1 MLAVTAR
8 AALEARRL
16 EPVSSWGGSARAMS
30 YVYRPASV
38 DEIGAVFAA
47 ARDAGVSV
55 GLRGTGCSYGDASMN
70 AEGIA
75 LDTTR
80 LDRILDFDQHTGIA
94 RVEPGVT
101 IEKLWKHCLPLGY
114 WPAVVPGT
122 MFPTIGGCAAMNI
135 HGKNNFGV
143 GTIGDQIDALRV
155 ALPNGESRRLSR
167 SEDSSLFHAVIGGFG
182 VLAVITEVTLRL
194 KRVHSGLLE
203 VEPVPTRD
211 LDEMFAAFEARAASA
226 DYLVGWV
233 DGFATGNGCGRG
245 LVHAAR
251 YLRDGEDP
259 QPQQTSQPQSQALP
273 ARLFGVLPMDQVWR
287 LMAPFAND
295 PGWQLVNLVKYLQGR
310 AAGSGKYRQSLA
322 AFSFLLDFVPGWKRA
337 YGPGGLIQYQSFIP
351 AAAAPQVLRRQ
362 LETCRRHGSAALS
375 RGLQAAPRRPV
386 PDDARA
392 RRLLARARLQVATG
406 ARSAAP
412 GALRGARSR
421 SARRRRPLLLR
432 QGQPV
437 VARGAHRARRRTAHR
452 TLPRAEALP
461 RSRGP
466 AAHRPLPAGVRG
478 RLRRAVRRR

>member
-55 GLRGTGCSYGDASMN
+55 GLRGTGCSYGDAAMN

-75 LDTTR
+75 LDTTH
-80 LDRILDFDQHTGIA
+80 LDRILDFDRHTGIA

-167 SEDSSLFHAVIGGFG
+167 GEDSSLFHAVIGGFG

-211 LDEMFAAFEARAASA
+211 LDEMFAAFAARAASA

-233 DGFATGNGCGRG
+233 DGFATGKGCGRG

-259 QPQQTSQPQSQALP
+259 QPQQTSEPQSQALP

-351 AAAAPQVLRRQ
+351 AATAPQVLRRQ
-362 LETCRRHGSAALS
+362 LETCRRHGLPPYLAVFKQHRADPFLMTHGLDGYSLALDFKWQPERAA
-375 RGLQAAPRRPV
+375 
-386 PDDARA
+386 
-392 RRLLARARLQVATG
+392 RLLALCAELDREVLAAGGRFYFAKDSLLSPAARTALAAEPRTARFLELKRALDPEG
-406 ARSAAP
+406 
-412 GALRGARSR
+412 
-421 SARRRRPLLLR
+421 LLR
-432 QGQPV
+432 TDLFRRV
-437 VARGAHRARRRTAHR
+437 FAGA
-452 TLPRAEALP
+452 
-461 RSRGP
+461 
-466 AAHRPLPAGVRG
+466 
-478 RLRRAVRRR
+478 